1 MKPEDSYY
9 NQRRDRLSDVV
20 GDYLTDE
27 SLTAQD
33 FYRDLMAEVQ
43 SWIDYH
49 EKELKRASE
58 AASLLKGE
66 LEYDVEDE
74 KFLNDVLTGI
84 SSDVV
89 TGISSA
95 TLRDWNEFWY
105 SPEAQGGWGNTPY
118 TKEQI
123 RQFNMKEQAYYDA
136 RAKLDAE
143 SSQEKSKYYY
153 DFDRNKGI

>member
-1 MKPEDSYY
+1 MKQSDEQLMKPEDSYY

-58 AASLLKGE
+58 VKSLLKGE
-66 LEYDVEDE
+66 DDFRNFKLELIDNKGKILISMDLGSTIADWEDFWNSSE
-74 KFLNDVLTGI
+74 SQEGGDII
-84 SSDVV
+84 S
-89 TGISSA
+89 
-95 TLRDWNEFWY
+95 
-105 SPEAQGGWGNTPY
+105 
-118 TKEQI
+118 
-123 RQFNMKEQAYYDA
+123 
-136 RAKLDAE
+136 KLDLN
-143 SSQEKSKYYY
+143 QH
-153 DFDRNKGI
+153 

>member
-9 NQRRDRLSDVV
+9 NQRRERLCDVV
-20 GDYLTDE
+20 TEYLTDK

-43 SWIDYH
+43 AWVDYH

-58 AASLLKGE
+58 AKNLLEG
-66 LEYDVEDE
+66 
-74 KFLNDVLTGI
+74 KFEINLNVPDTI
-84 SSDVV
+84 S
-89 TGISSA
+89 GISSA
-95 TLRDWNEFWY
+95 TIKDWNEFWY

-123 RQFNMKEQAYYDA
+123 REFNMKEQAYYDA

-143 SSQEKSKYYY
+143 SEQKYTYNDQEGRFIKCE
-153 DFDRNKGI
+153 DC

>member
-1 MKPEDSYY
+1 MKLEDSYH

-43 SWIDYH
+43 SWVDYH

-58 AASLLKGE
+58 AKSLLKGE
-66 LEYDVEDE
+66 LECDVEDE
-74 KFLNDVLTGI
+74 KFLNDV
-84 SSDVV
+84 V

-95 TLRDWNEFWY
+95 TDKDWNDFWY
-105 SPEAQGGWGNTPY
+105 SPEAQGGWGNTLY

-123 RQFNMKEQAYYDA
+123 REFNMKDQAYYDA

-143 SSQEKSKYYY
+143 STETKELK
-153 DFDRNKGI
+153 

>member
-1 MKPEDSYY
+1 MKPDQSYH

-27 SLTAQD
+27 SLTAKD

-43 SWIDYH
+43 SWVDYH

-66 LEYDVEDE
+66 LECDVEDE
-74 KFLNDVLTGI
+74 KFLNDI
-84 SSDVV
+84 V

-95 TLRDWNEFWY
+95 TDKDWNDFWY
-105 SPEAQGGWGNTPY
+105 SPEAQGGWGNTLY
-118 TKEQI
+118 TKEQMKE
-123 RQFNMKEQAYYDA
+123 FNKKEQAYYDA
-136 RAKLDAE
+136 RAKLDA
-143 SSQEKSKYYY
+143 KSKYYY
-153 DFDRNKGI
+153 DVDRNKGI

>member
-1 MKPEDSYY
+1 MKPEDSYH

-58 AASLLKGE
+58 AKSLLEGE
-66 LEYDVEDE
+66 LECDVKDE
-74 KFLNDVLTGI
+74 EFLN
-84 SSDVV
+84 DVV
-89 TGISSA
+89 TGISS
-95 TLRDWNEFWY
+95 TTDKDWNDFWY
-105 SPEAQGGWGNTPY
+105 SPEAQGGWGNTLY
-118 TKEQI
+118 TKEQMKE
-123 RQFNMKEQAYYDA
+123 FNKKEQAYYDA
-136 RAKLDAE
+136 RAKLDA
-143 SSQEKSKYYY
+143 KSKYYY
-153 DFDRNKGI
+153 DVDRNKGI

>member
-1 MKPEDSYY
+1 MKPEDSYH

-43 SWIDYH
+43 SWVDYH

-66 LEYDVEDE
+66 LECDVEDE
-74 KFLNDVLTGI
+74 KFLNDV
-84 SSDVV
+84 V

-95 TLRDWNEFWY
+95 TDKDWNDFWY
-105 SPEAQGGWGNTPY
+105 SPEAQGGWGNTLY
-118 TKEQI
+118 TKEQMKE
-123 RQFNMKEQAYYDA
+123 FNKKEQAYYDA
-136 RAKLDAE
+136 RAKLDA
-143 SSQEKSKYYY
+143 KSKYYY
-153 DFDRNKGI
+153 DVDRNKGI

>member
-9 NQRRDRLSDVV
+9 NQRRERLCDVV
-20 GDYLTDE
+20 TDYLTDE

-43 SWIDYH
+43 ALVDYH

-58 AASLLKGE
+58 AKNLLEGKFE
-66 LEYDVEDE
+66 INLDVPD
-74 KFLNDVLTGI
+74 TI
-84 SSDVV
+84 S
-89 TGISSA
+89 GISSA
-95 TLRDWNEFWY
+95 TIRDWNEFWY
-105 SPEAQGGWGNTPY
+105 SPEAQGGWENTLY

-123 RQFNMKEQAYYDA
+123 REFNMKEQAYYDA
-136 RAKLDAE
+136 RVKLDAE

>member
-1 MKPEDSYY
+1 MKLEDSYH

-43 SWIDYH
+43 SWVDYH
-49 EKELKRASE
+49 EKELKRTSE
-58 AASLLKGE
+58 VKRLLEGKFE
-66 LEYDVEDE
+66 INTDVPD
-74 KFLNDVLTGI
+74 TI
-84 SSDVV
+84 S
-89 TGISSA
+89 GISSA
-95 TLRDWNEFWY
+95 TPRDWNEFWY
-105 SPEAQGGWGNTPY
+105 SPEAQGGWGNTLY

-123 RQFNMKEQAYYDA
+123 REFNMKDQAYYDA

-143 SSQEKSKYYY
+143 SEQKYTYNDQEGRFIKCEDY
-153 DFDRNKGI
+153 

>member
-1 MKPEDSYY
+1 MKLEDSYH

-27 SLTAQD
+27 SLTAKD

-43 SWIDYH
+43 SWVDYH

-58 AASLLKGE
+58 AKSLLKGE
-66 LEYDVEDE
+66 LECDVEDE
-74 KFLNDVLTGI
+74 KFLNDV
-84 SSDVV
+84 V

-95 TLRDWNEFWY
+95 TDKDWNDFWY
-105 SPEAQGGWGNTPY
+105 SPEAQGGWGNTLY

-123 RQFNMKEQAYYDA
+123 REFNMKDQAYYDA

-143 SSQEKSKYYY
+143 STETKELK
-153 DFDRNKGI
+153 